1 MFWCAYGS
9 LRLVNGISGGQRG
22 FSGVSRSVPDLYQGV
37 MEVSEAFQDHLEGSG
52 ASQEIPKDFRRFP
65 GMCQGSSGFLCSRE
79 SQSVYANLKLV
90 RSISRDLWNFL
101 GVFRIVPVVY

>member
-22 FSGVSRSVPDLYQGV
+22 FSGVSRSVPDLYQGA

-65 GMCQGSSGFLCSRE
+65 GMCQGSSGFFMLQGVPECLCK
-79 SQSVYANLKLV
+79 SQVGQEHFKRSVEL
-90 RSISRDLWNFL
+90 SGGI
-101 GVFRIVPVVY
+101 